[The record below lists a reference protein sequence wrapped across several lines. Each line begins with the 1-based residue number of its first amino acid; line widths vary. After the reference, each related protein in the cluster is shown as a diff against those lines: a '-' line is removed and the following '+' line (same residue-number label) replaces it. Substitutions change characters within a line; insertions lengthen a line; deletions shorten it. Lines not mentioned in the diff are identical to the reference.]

1 MSTRDTTICCLSSCA
16 AGIGAAVFGCILSWA
31 DHQKRRNGGV
41 HTPRSKG
48 IAIFGAIGSTVFGFS
63 SLVGLYFGPVTLV
76 VVLRAGSLL
85 PANAFFSQLF
95 RFRPLTRDDY
105 LGTMVTIAGVLCF
118 SIFGGT
124 PAHSPSGEEF
134 LEMITTTAAI
144 VCNIVL
150 AVVCVGS
157 LVVLTLGGEDQLW
170 VALAVT
176 NLGGASSAFMDL
188 SAKGWSAALERGFGN
203 AVQTPLF
210 WSSLAFNMLFLVM
223 MRAGMIYG
231 CKRCDVLL
239 FVPLNT
245 VLNIFYSVLVGMVVL
260 QEWKQVISWPG
271 LLGASTSVLGG
282 VVMLVTG
289 PAAQRDDRG
298 ESHESWAS
306 RTDDSSEDTISL
318 AEMEDCVRN
327 STSPSRPRLDV
338 EGVSPLRPA
347 DDGSPP
353 RPAGSPLL
361 AGRTPPRPCT
371 LSARLAR
378 PDATRVDEASYD
390 CPQATSSKKRDK
402 PRRSHSLSDVGAGHE
417 GGEGR
422 EGLPPLLTQF
432 IRSVHHGLRPEMIK
446 LNSRHLEAFH
456 MRRRWNKLKI
466 RLKHMVPIDHY
477 RSRTGSDFGSS
488 TVESHDEESEAEWDD
503 ESSEEE
509 GRTGSL

>member
-41 HTPRSKG
+41 HTPQSKG

-134 LEMITTTAAI
+134 LAMITTTAAI

-157 LVVLTLGGEDQLW
+157 LVVLTFGGEDQLW

-176 NLGGASSAFMDL
+176 NLGGVSSAFMDL
-188 SAKGWSAALERGFGN
+188 SAKGWSAALDRGFGN

-210 WSSLAFNMLFLVM
+210 WSSLAFNVLFLVM

-245 VLNIFYSVLVGMVVL
+245 VLNIFYSVLAGMVVL

-289 PAAQRDDRG
+289 PATQRDDRG

-318 AEMEDCVRN
+318 TEMEDCVRS
-327 STSPSRPRLDV
+327 STSPPRQRLDF
-338 EGVSPLRPA
+338 EGVSPLRPG

-353 RPAGSPLL
+353 PPPGSPLL
-361 AGRTPPRPCT
+361 TGRTPPRPCT
-371 LSARLAR
+371 LSA
-378 PDATRVDEASYD
+378 SYD
-390 CPQATSSKKRDK
+390 YPQATSSKKRDK
-402 PRRSHSLSDVGAGHE
+402 PRRSHSLGDVGTSH
-417 GGEGR
+417 EGR
-422 EGLPPLLTQF
+422 EGREGVPPLLTQF
-432 IRSVHHGLRPEMIK
+432 IRSVHHGLRPEMIM

-456 MRRRWNKLKI
+456 MRRRWNKLKS

-477 RSRTGSDFGSS
+477 RSRSGSVVGSPHRDS
-488 TVESHDEESEAEWDD
+488 TVASHDEESEAEWDD

-509 GRTGSL
+509 VCSGRTVLCV